1 MVKNTLKLSGEILLS
16 ETNLNHVNTKAASEG
31 MFVRKKDKNIFFKKK
46 DKASFLIEGKIQKF
60 SLLK

>member
-1 MVKNTLKLSGEILLS
+1 MVKNTLELSGEILLS

-31 MFVRKKDKNIFFKKK
+31 MFVRKKDKNI
-46 DKASFLIEGKIQKF
+46 ASFLIEGKIQKF